1 MPAIEAQNHLAW
13 HGVVPKLDSEDDDND
28 DADLLAAKVLW
39 LKSSPEQF
47 NHADPHDIRDLT
59 ATV

>member
-1 MPAIEAQNHLAW
+1 MPAIEAPNPMGW
-13 HGVVPKLDSEDDDND
+13 HMLFPEPDSEDDDND

-39 LKSSPEQF
+39 LKSSPEEF
-47 NHADPHDIRDLT
+47 NQADPHDVRALT